1 MFEEGGILVS
11 AESWIKDVKP
21 DDLPEPYYQMAKE
34 IGVEAT
40 LKIAKLF
47 GGTKIYLPKHDTAL
61 QTVRDRQIRKEYNG
75 YNCKELAIKYNLTE
89 NWVRSIVR
97 GKNAAEDLDQ
107 LTLFG
112 DDEL

>member
-1 MFEEGGILVS
+1 VS

-21 DDLPEPYYQMAKE
+21 DDLPDPYYQIAKE
-34 IGVEAT
+34 IGVEPT

-47 GGTKIYLPKHDTAL
+47 GGAKIYLPKHDTAL

-75 YNCKELAIKYNLTE
+75 YNCRELAKKYNLTE

-97 GKNAAEDLDQ
+97 GKSPAEDLDQ
-107 LTLFG
+107 LSLFSDG
-112 DDEL
+112 EV